1 MNAHDW
7 IWIGAL
13 ALSAFN
19 AWQNERIKGA
29 ILQLKNE
36 LSERIGTT
44 ATGLSDRI
52 AKNESDVAVLKA
64 TGNRI
69 YR

>member
-1 MNAHDW
+1 MSGHDW
-7 IWIGAL
+7 IWLGAL

-36 LSERIGTT
+36 LSDRIGKT
-44 ATGLSDRI
+44 
-52 AKNESDVAVLKA
+52 ESDVAVLKA